1 MIRNRYL
8 HDGLLLLIGS
18 VFYSVGIHAFV
29 TPANIAPGGAAGISL
44 LINFITGA
52 PVGITTLLINA
63 PLLILAW
70 RYLSH
75 RFAVMTLLASAV
87 SNAMLD
93 LVIAPICPVYSGDRF
108 LGSLCGGILVGIGMA
123 IIFRAGMT
131 TGGTDILGY
140 LFQKRFPHISIG
152 NSLLVVD
159 GVILLLS
166 IGVFGDLEAA
176 MFGLICLYAQIKLI
190 DAILYGGE
198 SGSMAI
204 IITNSAAADRI
215 AERVVQEME
224 RSATMLSG
232 RGAYSKQEMDILLCV
247 VRKSQF
253 SRLKQIAHEVDP
265 GVFLA
270 VTETTS
276 VFGCGFKSF
285 EESI

>member
-1 MIRNRYL
+1 
-8 HDGLLLLIGS
+8 
-18 VFYSVGIHAFV
+18 
-29 TPANIAPGGAAGISL
+29 
-44 LINFITGA
+44 
-52 PVGITTLLINA
+52 
-63 PLLILAW
+63 
-70 RYLSH
+70 
-75 RFAVMTLLASAV
+75 
-87 SNAMLD
+87 
-93 LVIAPICPVYSGDRF
+93 
-108 LGSLCGGILVGIGMA
+108 
-123 IIFRAGMT
+123 
-131 TGGTDILGY
+131 
-140 LFQKRFPHISIG
+140 
-152 NSLLVVD
+152 
-159 GVILLLS
+159 
-166 IGVFGDLEAA
+166 
-176 MFGLICLYAQIKLI
+176 
-190 DAILYGGE
+190 
-198 SGSMAI
+198 MAI